1 MMGNMKILVIKFI
14 LLLTVVSSAKV
25 RFDNYALYKIYPEN
39 EHHISVLQDLK
50 NNEDKYDFWKDPVIS
65 SEYVSILSSPDDKS
79 QLESVLNYN
88 NIKFVITQPNIQEI
102 IDQENVATYTRNNL
116 RNMTWTRYY
125 DMDSINAW
133 LDDLVSTHSVVTSI
147 IGGRSLEGR
156 DIKGIKISHG
166 SGRRAIVLEGG
177 IHAREWISP
186 TAVCYII
193 DQLLRSS
200 DRETRAAAADFDWY
214 IFPVTNPDGYIFSHQ
229 VNRMWRKNRRPIGAN
244 YGVDLNRNWNNNW
257 LVHGASSNPVRDDYA
272 GLGPFSEP
280 ESRSLSSYLLTLQGN
295 IDLYLS
301 FHSFGHL
308 LLLPFGNT
316 TDPLANYHDAMNIG
330 RRAMGAL
337 SVRHGTKYVT
347 GNIAEAIYLATGG
360 SIDWVKEHLQ
370 VPLVYCYELRDDGT
384 YGFLLPENQILPN
397 NEEVMDS
404 VIELIH
410 QAKRFGYMSSAS
422 TIKASLL
429 MLTALVLTYVC

>member
-1 MMGNMKILVIKFI
+1 MKILVIKFI
-14 LLLTVVSSAKV
+14 LLVAFASSEKV
-25 RFDNYALYKIYPEN
+25 RFDNYSLYKIFPKN
-39 EHHISVLQDLK
+39 DHQISVLQELR
-50 NNEDKYDFWKDPVIS
+50 NNEEKYDFWKDPAVV
-65 SEYVSILSSPDDKS
+65 SEYVSILSSPQDKS
-79 QLESVLNYN
+79 QLESFLNQN
-88 NIKFVITQPNIQEI
+88 NIDFVITQPNIQEI
-102 IDQENVATYTRNNL
+102 IDKENVATYTRNNL

-125 DMDSINAW
+125 DMDSINSW
-133 LDDLVSTHSVVTSI
+133 LDDLVSSYSVVTAVV
-147 IGGRSLEGR
+147 GGRSLEGR

-193 DQLLRSS
+193 DQLLTSS

-214 IFPVTNPDGYIFSHQ
+214 IFPVTNPDGYIFSHE
-229 VNRMWRKNRRPIGAN
+229 VNRMWRKNRRPIGNN

-257 LVHGASSNPVRDDYA
+257 LVHGSSSNPARNDYA

-280 ESRSLSSYLLTLQGN
+280 ESRSLSSYLLTLQGK

-316 TDPLANYHDAMNIG
+316 TEPLANYNDAMNIG

-360 SIDWVKEHLQ
+360 SIDWVKEDQKIIL
-370 VPLVYCYELRDDGT
+370 
-384 YGFLLPENQILPN
+384 YG
-397 NEEVMDS
+397 S
-404 VIELIH
+404 
-410 QAKRFGYMSSAS
+410 
-422 TIKASLL
+422 
-429 MLTALVLTYVC
+429 